1 MYFSCWSW
9 SNLADD
15 LASRYNAHTSSRSA
29 YMLSRPT
36 KKEEEEN
43 TWVWYWKTFLAY
55 IQSQTTGDDVLI
67 QSLPCVSLLDH
78 SFSPQCWQVII
89 AELHAWRERER
100 EREREYQLKHMLEKE
115 GLLICTS
122 RKFMNFIKTSRTSVV
137 QSLQGR
143 LDSLHL
149 SAVPQ
154 PAREVLKSD
163 QNNRSPSVAIKL
175 VFDSKITQQFTPP
188 VSPQQ
193 DHNFLFG

>member
-1 MYFSCWSW
+1 M
-9 SNLADD
+9 
-15 LASRYNAHTSSRSA
+15 
-29 YMLSRPT
+29 P
-36 KKEEEEN
+36 E
-43 TWVWYWKTFLAY
+43 
-55 IQSQTTGDDVLI
+55 
-67 QSLPCVSLLDH
+67 
-78 SFSPQCWQVII
+78 
-89 AELHAWRERER
+89 ER

-122 RKFMNFIKTSRTSVV
+122 RKFLNFIKTSRTSVV